1 MWKRFWQAIQIGKE
15 GKKGNGDILCALA
28 ICAPS
33 WSAQLL
39 IQYFQPELDWW
50 AGINRRMFAVYI
62 GGTLSMLWQFISW
75 QIPRWPWSAKILTA
89 SCWCTAVHWDDKK
102 SSQVSSRCKMLTRK
116 NVSGYGRSEWSW
128 RGSRRLW
135 EGGRREKYC
144 LGAEPAT
151 CLTSNSPDIITSPIP
166 LDPTYDI
173 HACT

>member
-1 MWKRFWQAIQIGKE
+1 MEKVLTSDTNWKRGQKRKRWYFVRS
-15 GKKGNGDILCALA
+15 GNLRSIM
-28 ICAPS
+28 ICAAANSILPARVGLVS
-33 WSAQLL
+33 WNQQEDVCSLHRWNPF
-39 IQYFQPELDWW
+39 YVF
-50 AGINRRMFAVYI
+50 
-62 GGTLSMLWQFISW
+62 QFISW

-173 HACT
+173 PACT